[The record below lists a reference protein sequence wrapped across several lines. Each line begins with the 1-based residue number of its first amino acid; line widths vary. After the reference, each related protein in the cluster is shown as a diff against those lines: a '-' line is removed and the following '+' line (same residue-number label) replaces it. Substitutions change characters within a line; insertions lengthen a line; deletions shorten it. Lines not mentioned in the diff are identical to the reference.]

1 MSQSAPRTGV
11 RQWKLWSL
19 SAPLITAL
27 LAVESCA
34 VLLVL
39 GGLLLPP
46 AGLGPRPTRMRRC
59 APRR

>member
-1 MSQSAPRTGV
+1 MSQSAPRTGL

-34 VLLVL
+34 VLLVV

-46 AGLGPRPTRMRRC
+46 GGVPTRTRRC